1 MKTLAIKNKTTLM
14 VNESLEGETLEEKI
28 MRIVEN
34 NEPITDGAPIV
45 YTDRRDGVLPA
56 YNIRT
61 DRWDVAID
69 AMDKISA
76 TKIAKRDEYLKTKEK
91 TDTNVETSGETPANT
106 SDTVN

>member
-1 MKTLAIKNKTTLM
+1 MKTLNIKNATTLL

-45 YTDRRDGVLPA
+45 YTDRKDGVLPA

-61 DRWDVAID
+61 DRWEVAID

-76 TKIAKRDEYLKTKEK
+76 TIIAKREEHLTTKDT
-91 TDTNVETSGETPANT
+91 TDKSVETTDNT
-106 SDTVN
+106 SDPVN

>member
-1 MKTLAIKNKTTLM
+1 MKTFEIKNKTTL
-14 VNESLEGETLEEKI
+14 VLNESVEGETLEEKI

-69 AMDKISA
+69 AMNKISA
-76 TKIAKRDEYLKTKEK
+76 TNIAKREEYLTAKEATS
-91 TDTNVETSGETPANT
+91 TDAGTADNT
-106 SDTVN
+106 SDPVN

>member
-1 MKTLAIKNKTTLM
+1 MKTLNIKNATTLV

-34 NEPITDGAPIV
+34 NEPISAGAPIV

-61 DRWDVAID
+61 DRFEVAID

-76 TKIAKRDEYLKTKEK
+76 SNIAKREEYLATKE
-91 TDTNVETSGETPANT
+91 TTETGAGTADNT
-106 SDTVN
+106 SDPVN

>member
-1 MKTLAIKNKTTLM
+1 MKTLDIKNKTTLI

-76 TKIAKRDEYLKTKEK
+76 TNIAKREEYLAAKEQ
-91 TDTNVETSGETPANT
+91 TGESVETTVNT
-106 SDTVN
+106 SDPVN